1 MKIRLSVVLALTAL
15 IGGRGGVAAA
25 APGQNA
31 PDGDGVRRLLQRLER
46 IVAAGDAPAYGAELS
61 ETADRGAALGF
72 AGSELAPGATR
83 VVIRE
88 REREPLTGTL
98 PGNGYRLSV
107 DVFTEFGNR
116 ARSATWQLDVK
127 RIGEGVDEV
136 WRIAD
141 QRRLSLVENLHRL
154 SLEPAKQ
161 FAVRD
166 LTISVEDFELALG
179 EGSAFVV
186 ETEEGTTG
194 FVLLG
199 RGEIRFHPAPD
210 VEKGQLKI
218 FCGSETLQTR
228 FDATFIRVNPR
239 DVAALVSMT
248 HLTPRAADP
257 RAFRRAEELFRQEVQ
272 KSYAVDMS
280 DLSRDLWSLMPAAG
294 DFVAE
299 IRTARYDTLTY
310 ALSTGEPEDVSF
322 FDRKRHRNIA
332 VYASRRALARH
343 GRAYSED
350 DSATYDVLGYD
361 LDVSLSPERQWIEG
375 RARVQLRV
383 RAPAIASL
391 TLRLADSLA
400 VQSIVSAQFGR
411 LFAVRIR
418 NQSSIIVNL
427 PSSVLRDEELLL
439 TVVYAGR
446 LEPQRE
452 DPEAVALLGQ
462 TRPAPAPGPD
472 DSAALVQLQL
482 ERSFLYSSRSYW
494 YPQGTVTGYATAS
507 IRVTVPA
514 GFDCVAS
521 GELDAGF
528 PMVAPGRDG
537 SPAQKV
543 YLFTTGTPL
552 RYLAFMVSRFV
563 RSEPASIAL
572 GSGEPFALVVQANP
586 RQVRRARELGDR
598 AGNIVQFYESIVGEA
613 AYPSLTLAVVES
625 ELPGGHSPGYFVALN
640 QPLPN
645 TPYVWRNDPASFE
658 DYPEFFLA
666 HEVAHQWW
674 GQAVGWRNYHEQ
686 WLSEG
691 FAQYFA
697 ALYARRLRGDG
708 VFAGML
714 RQFRR
719 WGMQQSD
726 QGPIYLGYRL
736 GHIRGDSRVFRA
748 VVYNKSAAVLHML
761 RRLIG
766 DEPFFHGIQRFYR
779 TSRFR
784 KVGTDDL
791 RAAME
796 AEAGRPLERFFE
808 RWIYGSR
815 LPHLRFSYHVE
826 PETSPQQVIVHVEQM
841 GDVFDVPVTV
851 TLQYADKRDV
861 QVIIPVT
868 ERFVDT
874 PIALTGALRG
884 VDISKDDG
892 TLAEIMKN

>member
-1 MKIRLSVVLALTAL
+1 MKTRVAVVLALTAS
-15 IGGRGGVAAA
+15 IGGRVVGT
-25 APGQNA
+25 APAQNA
-31 PDGDGVRRLLQRLER
+31 QDSDGVRRLVQRLER
-46 IVAAGDAPAYGAELS
+46 IVAAGDTPGYAAELS
-61 ETADRGAALGF
+61 ETADRVSALDF
-72 AGSELAPGATR
+72 AGTELAPGATR

-88 REREPLTGTL
+88 REREPLNGTL

-116 ARSATWQLDVK
+116 ARNATWQLDVK
-127 RIGEGVDEV
+127 RIGDGADEV

-161 FAVRD
+161 FEVRD

-186 ETEEGTTG
+186 ETQEGTTG
-194 FVLLG
+194 LVLLG
-199 RGEIRFHPAPD
+199 RGEVRFHPAPD
-210 VEKGQLKI
+210 VEKGQLRI
-218 FCGSETLQTR
+218 FCGSQTLQTR

-257 RAFRRAEELFRQEVQ
+257 RMFRRAEDLFREEVQ
-272 KSYAVDMS
+272 KSYAVDMG
-280 DLSRDLWSLMPAAG
+280 DLSRDLWSLVPAAG
-294 DFVAE
+294 DFLAE
-299 IRTARYDTLTY
+299 IRTPRYDTLTY

-343 GRAYSED
+343 GPSYSED

-361 LDVSLSPERQWIEG
+361 LDVAVSPDRQWIEG

-383 RAPAIASL
+383 RAPALSSL

-400 VQSIVSAQFGR
+400 VQSIVSAEFGR
-411 LFAVRIR
+411 LFAVRVR

-452 DPEAVALLGQ
+452 DPEAVAPLGQ
-462 TRPAPAPGPD
+462 TRPPPPGAD
-472 DSAALVQLQL
+472 DSAALAQLQL

-494 YPQGTVTGYATAS
+494 YPQSTVTGYATAS

-528 PMVAPGRDG
+528 PMAVPGRDG
-537 SPAQKV
+537 SQARKV

-552 RYLAFMVSRFV
+552 RYLAFIVSRFV

-572 GSGEPFALVVQANP
+572 GSGGPFTLVVQANP
-586 RQVRRARELGDR
+586 RQVRRGRELGER
-598 AGNIVQFYESIVGEA
+598 AGSIVQFYESIVGEA
-613 AYPSLTLAVVES
+613 AYPSLALAVVES

-697 ALYARRLRGDG
+697 ALYARRLRGDE

-761 RRLIG
+761 RRLVG
-766 DEPFFHGIQRFYR
+766 DEPFFRGIQRFYR

-796 AEAGRPLERFFE
+796 AETGRPLERFFE

-826 PETSPQQVIVHVEQM
+826 PGTSPQQVIVHVEQM
-841 GDVFDVPVTV
+841 GDVFDVPLTV

-861 QVIIPVT
+861 QVIVPVT
-868 ERFVDT
+868 ERFVDM

-892 TLAEIMKN
+892 TLADISKN